1 MRRMRRTRTARRAGP
16 HARRAGVVVACLA
29 GAAVLTARLTS
40 PLAAQESTGAPS
52 LSSSR
57 VALQVTAGTVAAPV
71 AFLGVGYT
79 AKRLAQ
85 RMGASDEGASRA
97 GYIGAYS
104 ATWLATAA
112 VPAAIGG
119 DGKFGAALGGSALG
133 LLASVGVVRL
143 GNWMYDADRR
153 ACGPL
158 CWALGGIV
166 VSLPSVG
173 ATLLYNQS
181 RR

>member
-1 MRRMRRTRTARRAGP
+1 MRDVAVR
-16 HARRAGVVVACLA
+16 ACLSVALPILVASTA
-29 GAAVLTARLTS
+29 GA
-40 PLAAQESTGAPS
+40 QERSAAPS

-57 VALQVTAGTVAAPV
+57 VALQVAAGTAAAPV
-71 AFLGVGYT
+71 AFFGVGFA
-79 AKRLAQ
+79 AKRAAQ
-85 RMGASDEGASRA
+85 RMGAGDEGASRA
-97 GYIGAYS
+97 GYIGAYT

-133 LLASVGVVRL
+133 LLASAGVVRL

-158 CWALGGIV
+158 CWALGGVV

-173 ATLLYNQS
+173 ATILYNRS